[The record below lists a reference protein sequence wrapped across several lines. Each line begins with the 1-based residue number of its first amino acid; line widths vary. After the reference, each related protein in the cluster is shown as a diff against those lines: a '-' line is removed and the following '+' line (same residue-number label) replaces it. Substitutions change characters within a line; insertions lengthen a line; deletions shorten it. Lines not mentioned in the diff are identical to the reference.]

1 MKIKRYI
8 LLLVVLAVTALTGW
22 AQDGATHTLTVSV
35 NKEQGATPNGSG
47 QYEAGKKVY
56 VYVNITADYK
66 LVKWTEDGNDIEVDV
81 TNTGFQYVM
90 PDHDVEL
97 KAYVDYDPMTPE
109 NPNVDER
116 VFHTLTVITLPDNTG
131 VKADTYRLEV
141 GKKQTLSQATPA
153 DYRFLGWFLNGKQV
167 GEPGNY
173 ELIMPDNDLTLERRY
188 VYDPTVPTNP
198 GANTCYTSADGLLEL
213 IIDDFHPGLLSGAI
227 SKLKKEEGFDYNMVT
242 SLIVKG
248 KVLSNDFWL
257 YNLQSLKKMD
267 FSRTDLQRIE
277 SHSWDRSE
285 LTTVLLPPSLEKIE
299 NSAFKACS
307 SLNRITCLATT
318 PPTLGKNV
326 FEGIPEGAFL
336 YVPSASIDLY
346 KEAEQWKD
354 FIIYPVADE
363 LTSLTVQL
371 PVDCA
376 DGRCKNMRLEV
387 VNAKSGVR
395 QKYIVSDRMT
405 YVFDLIHD
413 CPYHVYLVSQKGE
426 VLSQM
431 ENIDLGTS
439 PINITL
445 PDLKPL
451 YDVTLR
457 VVQQN
462 GIDVSPQVAV
472 HWLDANG
479 NALGS
484 GTTLTQLTEGCRL
497 TAVITLPEALAR
509 TCQLPARV
517 EHTVAATTSDN
528 EIVAT
533 LQPLAKKTLAAL
545 VVNDDGGGYLS
556 GAWLQATQT
565 LHGQYNHNAS
575 GATDNYGYSEL
586 SLYSDYP
593 ASLTV
598 SLDGYYTET
607 VTIDSV
613 ARLEALPTVRLRPF
627 KGITVGFIANG
638 YSDYQ
643 DIAVSVMNETKGTA
657 VPDARLQYPYLILPE
672 SVDSTD
678 VLAIT
683 AHSLAGHF
691 GDTIQEMTVSDLMV
705 EFTITANGSV
715 EATYE
720 NSKNESVR
728 AMLYDSDGR
737 LVDSK
742 GCQGRK
748 ADFSYLPTGNY
759 TVVMMGNSQQ
769 FTGIGTLDDF
779 NRLGLHDQ
787 VEYVKKA
794 VSVSLGETALA
805 EFTTV
810 PLFVEG
816 RFSYIGSK
824 GSFICTTAN
833 PRKDFAATF
842 RASIDFK
849 DEYCEGISNVRL
861 IVDYDNNAEFV
872 DGSVV
877 LNTLLHDYAK
887 GEQTAE
893 VDSLHN
899 GDEVKFCLMPKNDGI
914 MTAVA
919 YVEFDYNG
927 QRLRQPLGS
936 ARVEAHSVE
945 LFVPEE
951 TPTPDVTINLK
962 NIPYG
967 KYQSAEFYD
976 NGVLI
981 GTIPDLTS
989 VYEVEDLLKGQVV
1002 LGTGRSANTII
1013 RSNNNKASLHCK
1025 LHDAYYYS
1033 YHNLQAKL
1041 IATDGSH
1048 LLTQTKSVMYNPVAI
1063 VPSDLG
1069 IYQTSTSST
1078 SGYGG
1083 GGGSMYVL
1091 SSGYIINY
1099 HPAVNMG
1106 LLSRSLSSR
1115 SYSVSPKKQLA
1126 HLHYFVHFLHNDKLF
1141 DMLKDKEIILT
1152 KHYGTNSDNYETQDF
1167 HLGIDNWMDL
1177 PTTGG
1182 VAPGH
1187 PYVTVSSLY
1196 FMDDQAIDS
1205 RYLQYG
1211 EQFTPDMK
1219 IFQYEE
1225 TVGLDKLPK
1234 NFSLSFD
1241 YADDFEFPEDK
1252 EYNNRNAKII
1262 KAAIAEHER
1271 LGLMLNAEIQKLQ
1284 NEMNKSEK
1292 DWDYIMEVAEK
1303 AFELVKKITGGRE
1316 VNLTEEQ
1323 LRLIDEWMNASTDAE
1338 RDEIARK
1345 ACPDPTL
1352 TEEYQE
1358 WERITNELM
1367 TSEVHIPSV
1376 QLPSGEWTPAY
1387 TYIIGTPTT
1396 GNFLLDMSDGN
1407 WSLETDINELTDKI
1421 VFVNDKGGDKLII
1434 DCSEHGIP
1442 YRSTSS
1448 TSMSS
1453 RKNAKIKARESGS
1466 VGWDWGTFGYDVG
1479 SSAAGEAGSRAL
1491 AEPIAKSYARYA
1503 TNATWFEQLSMRGLY
1518 KWAETGDKTL
1528 FELAMKSRS
1537 QNLATMEQMVNT
1549 NKDKVGGGIGAT
1561 VTVITTGYQVYKS
1574 IKDRANENQAWDDLI
1589 EQAQNGC
1596 GDNKDAQRII
1606 NWMKEWK
1613 DVNEM
1618 DNDIGIFTD
1627 VAMGLVNVGASL
1639 FGGTGGSLIVA
1650 AVTSTADASVVAPSK
1665 MKMDQA
1671 NKRYYNKYARDLSK
1685 IPGCENITIYEFL
1698 AEEDLVPLIDPSGY
1712 VYEAVP
1718 SNRLEGVSAT
1728 CYYKDSLQDNY
1739 GDWVVIEQLW
1749 NAQEFDQQNPQLTNE
1764 LGKYGWD
1771 VPMGMWQVR
1780 YEKDGYEPAR
1790 SEWLPVPP
1798 PQLEV
1803 NIPMVQ
1809 RTAPEVEMVHVYQD
1823 GIELLFSKYM
1833 QPETLTPDMLKVKVI
1848 RGGKETL
1855 LSDIKVELL
1864 NEEAAAKGSE
1874 TTYASRLRL
1883 TSETG
1888 WQGADE
1894 VLLIVNHRVKSYCGV
1909 TMQQDY
1915 MQQLDVEMR
1924 IERIETEPQ
1933 LQMAIGDSRELNVAV
1948 VPAEAGAGKTLRL
1961 LTTSNQLVEMSANE
1975 VVLDAEGKATVTVTG
1990 KTEGSTNVMLTI
2002 DNELAEEMVV
2012 VDVKNPDYLLVE
2024 RPDATPGS
2032 GWLLEPGEMV
2042 TLTTRTEGAQIYY
2055 TTDGSCPCD
2064 EQGSRQ
2070 LYTEPIVIT
2079 GETVIKAMAV
2089 KDGWTDSDVAT
2100 FVYGVNV
2107 PEGISD
2113 TRVSTTVPVQL
2124 YDLQG
2129 RRVSATQAHKGLYI
2143 VVGGGDSKPRKTIM
2157 K

>member
-1 MKIKRYI
+1 MKKKFLFLAIA
-8 LLLVVLAVTALTGW
+8 LLTALVSW
-22 AQDGATHTLTVSV
+22 AQDSPTYNLTVSV

-56 VYVNITADYK
+56 VYVNLTSDYK
-66 LVKWTEDGNDIEVDV
+66 LVKWTEDGKDIEADV
-81 TNTGFQYVM
+81 TKTGFQYVM
-90 PDHDVEL
+90 PNHDVEL
-97 KAYVDYDPMTPE
+97 KAYVAYDPKTPE

-116 VFHTLTVITLPDNTG
+116 VFHTLTVITLPANTG
-131 VKADTYRLEV
+131 VSTDTYRLEV

-173 ELIMPDNDLTLERRY
+173 ELIMPDNALTLERRY

-198 GANTCYTSADGLLEL
+198 GANTCYTSTDGLLEL
-213 IIDDFHPGLLSGAI
+213 IIDDFHPSMLNVAI

-248 KVLSNDFWL
+248 KVLSKDFYL
-257 YNLQSLKKMD
+257 YNLQSLKKID

-277 SHSWDRSE
+277 SYSWSRSE
-285 LTTVLLPPSLEKIE
+285 LTTVLLPPSLEEIE
-299 NSAFKACS
+299 NSAFKECP

-413 CPYHVYLVSQKGE
+413 CPYHVYLVTQKGE

-457 VVQQN
+457 VVQEN
-462 GIDVSPQVAV
+462 GIDVTPQVEV

-517 EHTVAATTSDN
+517 EHTVTATADDN
-528 EIVAT
+528 EITVT
-533 LQPLAKKTLAAL
+533 LLPLAKKTLSAL
-545 VVNDDGGGYLS
+545 VVNDEGGAYLN
-556 GAWLQATQT
+556 GAWVQATQT
-565 LHGQYNHNAS
+565 LYGRYNHNSS
-575 GATDNYGYSEL
+575 GATDNYGMSDL
-586 SLYSDYP
+586 TLYSDVP
-593 ASLTV
+593 ATITV
-598 SLDGYYTET
+598 SHNGYYTET
-607 VTIDSV
+607 VNIDNI
-613 ARLEALPTVRLRPF
+613 AELEYLPTVRLRPF
-627 KGITVGFIANG
+627 KGITVGLIANG

-643 DIAVSVMNETKGTA
+643 DIAVSVANETKGTA
-657 VPDARLQYPYLILPE
+657 IPDARLQYPYLVLPE

-683 AHSLAGHF
+683 AHSMMDRF
-691 GDTIQEMTVSDLMV
+691 VDVTQTMTVSDLKV
-705 EFTITANGSV
+705 VFTITANGSV

-728 AMLYDSDGR
+728 AMLYDADGQ
-737 LVDSK
+737 LVDTK
-742 GCQGRK
+742 RCENRK
-748 ADFSYLPTGNY
+748 ASFGYLPTGDY
-759 TVVMMGNSQQ
+759 TVVMMSNSQQ
-769 FTGIGTLDDF
+769 FAGIGNLDDF
-779 NRLGLHDQ
+779 DRLGLHDQ
-787 VEYVKKA
+787 VEYVKQA
-794 VSVSLGETALA
+794 VSVSLGETAVA
-805 EFTTV
+805 EFTSV

-849 DEYCEGISNVRL
+849 DEYREGISNVRL

-914 MTAVA
+914 MTAAA

-989 VYEVEDLLKGQVV
+989 VYEMEDYGIEYYHSA
-1002 LGTGRSANTII
+1002 GTNYAN
-1013 RSNNNKASLHCK
+1013 RWSNNNKASLHCK

-1041 IATDGSH
+1041 IANDGSC

-1078 SGYGG
+1078 SGYVG
-1083 GGGSMYVL
+1083 GGGSIYGL
-1091 SSGYIINY
+1091 SGGLMINY

-1126 HLHYFVHFLHNDKLF
+1126 HLEYFVHFLHNDKLF

-1177 PTTGG
+1177 PSTQG

-1187 PYVTVSSLY
+1187 HYVTSSQLY
-1196 FMDDQAIDS
+1196 FMDDRAIDS

-1219 IFQYEE
+1219 IFHYEE

-1234 NFSLSFD
+1234 NFSLSYD
-1241 YADDFEFPEDK
+1241 YADDFEFPEDT
-1252 EYNNRNAKII
+1252 ESNNRFVKQM
-1262 KAAIAEHER
+1262 KAAMAEVE
-1271 LGLMLNAEIQKLQ
+1271 
-1284 NEMNKSEK
+1284 
-1292 DWDYIMEVAEK
+1292 
-1303 AFELVKKITGGRE
+1303 KITTHLNSLWKQFEEELGKNEPDIDYVLQLLDEIKECYVQLANGKRHE
-1316 VNLTEEQ
+1316 ITEEEEQ
-1323 LRLIDEWMNASTDAE
+1323 LIKDLVDAKTEAE
-1338 RDEIARK
+1338 RDEIWK
-1345 ACPDPTL
+1345 QLIPDITQTP
-1352 TEEYQE
+1352 EYQKME
-1358 WERITNELM
+1358 QWMKELN
-1367 TSEVHIPSV
+1367 TSVLYFEPIEIREGV
-1376 QLPSGEWTPAY
+1376 WTPAIKY
-1387 TYIIGTPTT
+1387 EIGTPAT
-1396 GNFLLDMSDGN
+1396 GNFLFDMSDGN
-1407 WSLETDINELTDKI
+1407 WHAEQLFTEDNQDVM
-1421 VFVNDKGGDKLII
+1421 VFVNDKGGDRITI
-1434 DCSEHGIP
+1434 DYSAHSGG
-1442 YRSTSS
+1442 SANSAKD
-1448 TSMSS
+1448 
-1453 RKNAKIKARESGS
+1453 RKSLRRKVDSFEEK
-1466 VGWDWGTFGYDVG
+1466 
-1479 SSAAGEAGSRAL
+1479 SAALDAFTMDFLNNIINVGIGLPQFAIMWENGVVLGERTLQEAINEGKPFEKIITIAEEYFKNKNIYDAERIAL
-1491 AEPIAKSYARYA
+1491 GNKLQVGTGIAATAVNIGFTAYNSY
-1503 TNATWFEQLSMRGLY
+1503 NAY
-1518 KWAETGDKTL
+1518 DAYY
-1528 FELAMKSRS
+1528 
-1537 QNLATMEQMVNT
+1537 
-1549 NKDKVGGGIGAT
+1549 KDKA
-1561 VTVITTGYQVYKS
+1561 
-1574 IKDRANENQAWDDLI
+1574 AWDDLI
-1589 EQAQNGC
+1589 ERIKAGC
-1596 GDNKDAQRII
+1596 KDSERVRDVINEAEWQRAEARVVRGGNI
-1606 NWMKEWK
+1606 
-1613 DVNEM
+1613 V
-1618 DNDIGIFTD
+1618 GIASAGIVSTYIAFAGKGKAAWLST
-1627 VAMGLVNVGASL
+1627 AAIMGLDAIAAKIQQEWSKENLEDMQDIIASINAL
-1639 FGGTGGSLIVA
+1639 PECSSIHTQIP
-1650 AVTSTADASVVAPSK
+1650 VTDDV
-1665 MKMDQA
+1665 
-1671 NKRYYNKYARDLSK
+1671 
-1685 IPGCENITIYEFL
+1685 I
-1698 AEEDLVPLIDPSGY
+1698 PLIDPSGY

-1728 CYYKDSLQDNY
+1728 CYYKDSLQNNY
-1739 GDWVVIEQLW
+1739 GDWVVIEQRW
-1749 NAQEFDQQNPQLTNE
+1749 NAQEFDQLNPQLTNE

-1780 YEKDGYEPAR
+1780 YEKDGYEPTR

-1809 RTAPEVEMVHVYQD
+1809 RTAPEVEMAHVYQD

-1848 RGGKETL
+1848 RNGKETL

-1888 WQGADE
+1888 WQNADE
-1894 VLLIVNHRVKSYCGV
+1894 ILLIVNHRVKSYCGV
-1909 TMQQDY
+1909 TMQEDY
-1915 MQQLDVEMR
+1915 TQHFDIEKR
-1924 IERIETEPQ
+1924 IEKIEAEEK
-1933 LQMAIGDSRELNVAV
+1933 LEMAVGESQELKVSV

-1961 LTTSNQLVEMSANE
+1961 FTTSNELVEMSDKE
-1975 VVLDAEGKATVTVTG
+1975 VVLDAEGKATVTLTG
-1990 KTEGSTNVMLTI
+1990 KTIGSTSVALNI
-2002 DNELAEEMVV
+2002 DGEMAEEMVIV
-2012 VDVKNPDYLLVE
+2012 EVLDPDNLFVDMPLS
-2024 RPDATPGS
+2024 TPGS
-2032 GWLLEPGEMV
+2032 GSVLREGETV
-2042 TLTTRTEGAQIYY
+2042 TLSTTTKDAQIYY

-2064 EQGSRQ
+2064 EQGTRQ
-2070 LYTEPIVIT
+2070 LYKGPINIY
-2079 GETVIKAMAV
+2079 GETVIKAQAV
-2089 KDGWTDSDVAT
+2089 REGWYDSNVAT
-2100 FVYGVNV
+2100 FVFTLDSPDGVKNV
-2107 PEGISD
+2107 NRNVHPSI
-2113 TRVSTTVPVQL
+2113 

-2129 RRVSATQAHKGLYI
+2129 RKVDIGQAHRGIYI
-2143 VVGGGDSKPRKTIM
+2143 VVGEGDSKPRKTFI

>member
-56 VYVNITADYK
+56 VYVNLTADYK

-97 KAYVDYDPMTPE
+97 KAYVDYDPKTPE

-198 GANTCYTSADGLLEL
+198 GANTCYTSTDGLLEL
-213 IIDDFHPGLLSGAI
+213 IIDDFHPGSLSGAI

-248 KVLSNDFWL
+248 KVFSKDFWL
-257 YNLQSLKKMD
+257 YDLQSLKKMD

-299 NSAFKACS
+299 NSAFKECS

-371 PVDCA
+371 PIDCA

-462 GIDVSPQVAV
+462 GIDVSPQVTV

-517 EHTVAATTSDN
+517 EHTVAATASDN

-643 DIAVSVMNETKGTA
+643 DIAVSVMNETKGTS

-787 VEYVKKA
+787 VEYVKKTI
-794 VSVSLGETALA
+794 SVSLGETALA
-805 EFTTV
+805 AFTTV

-914 MTAVA
+914 MTAAA

-981 GTIPDLTS
+981 GTIHDLTS
-989 VYEVEDLLKGQVV
+989 VYEVEDYGIGIG
-1002 LGTGRSANTII
+1002 LGSGGESYTIKWA
-1013 RSNNNKASLHCK
+1013 NNNKASLHCK

-1041 IATDGSH
+1041 IATDGSY

-1078 SGYGG
+1078 SGSGRG
-1083 GGGSMYVL
+1083 IAGL
-1091 SSGYIINY
+1091 SGEFIEYY
-1099 HPAVNMG
+1099 HPAVTIG
-1106 LLSRSLSSR
+1106 LLSRSLSAK

-1141 DMLKDKEIILT
+1141 DMLKDKKIILT
-1152 KHYGTNSDNYETQDF
+1152 KHYGNNSDNYETQDF

-1177 PTTGG
+1177 PTTQG

-1187 PYVTVSSLY
+1187 HYVTHSQLY
-1196 FMDDQAIDS
+1196 FMDDRAIDS

-1219 IFQYEE
+1219 IFHYEE

-1234 NFSLSFD
+1234 NFSVGYE
-1241 YADDFEFPEDK
+1241 YADDFEFPKDTES
-1252 EYNNRNAKII
+1252 NNRFVKML
-1262 KAAIAEHER
+1262 KAAMAKEKN
-1271 LGLMLNAEIQKLQ
+1271 LIQQLENVTNQIK
-1284 NEMNKSEK
+1284 NELEKSER
-1292 DWDYIMEVAEK
+1292 DWDYIATLMDESMDIA
-1303 AFELVKKITGGRE
+1303 KKLNGGKE
-1316 VNLTEEQ
+1316 IALTEEEEQ
-1323 LRLIDEWMNASTDAE
+1323 LIKKLNDISITDAE
-1338 RDEIARK
+1338 RDAIWFQL
-1345 ACPDPTL
+1345 CPDL
-1352 TEEYQE
+1352 TQTDEYKLVEQ
-1358 WERITNELM
+1358 WNNDCM
-1367 TSEVHIPSV
+1367 TSNVYIPPY
-1376 QLPSGEWTPAY
+1376 QLSNGMWTPSY
-1387 TYIIGTPTT
+1387 TYIVGTPTT
-1396 GNFLLDMSDGN
+1396 GNIYEDMSDGN
-1407 WSLETDINELTDKI
+1407 WHLDESESDKEI
-1421 VFVNDKGGDKLII
+1421 LKFVFVNDKGGDRFII
-1434 DCSEHGIP
+1434 DYSEHPKEYMCSRRAGGTDGGGFSLAEFGKRIGDAIWSDAKSIGISKSADVAAWSLIKMATNNLNIAQKSLDGAIDA
-1442 YRSTSS
+1442 YNLIGTGFFDELLLANID
-1448 TSMSS
+1448 
-1453 RKNAKIKARESGS
+1453 KNALEVLNNQDKLLKANNMATKLKQVGS
-1466 VGWDWGTFGYDVG
+1466 VVGAAASIVSLGFTNYETFNTLYDDDWKWD
-1479 SSAAGEAGSRAL
+1479 
-1491 AEPIAKSYARYA
+1491 
-1503 TNATWFEQLSMRGLY
+1503 Q
-1518 KWAETGDKTL
+1518 
-1528 FELAMKSRS
+1528 
-1537 QNLATMEQMVNT
+1537 
-1549 NKDKVGGGIGAT
+1549 
-1561 VTVITTGYQVYKS
+1561 VIMFA
-1574 IKDRANENQAWDDLI
+1574 DMN
-1589 EQAQNGC
+1589 C
-1596 GDNKDAQRII
+1596 GDNSRGKDII
-1606 NWMKEWK
+1606 RQLKEGK
-1613 DVNEM
+1613 S
-1618 DNDIGIFTD
+1618 DNAWNNGLKIVGNTLSTGVSAIVSIWNPKAGD
-1627 VAMGLVNVGASL
+1627 VASLVSLGADVEMEVAHYVAEVNL
-1639 FGGTGGSLIVA
+1639 ANTRNDLI
-1650 AVTSTADASVVAPSK
+1650 K
-1665 MKMDQA
+1665 Q
-1671 NKRYYNKYARDLSK
+1671 LSQV
-1685 IPGCENITIYEFL
+1685 PGCEHAKSFFPVTDDII
-1698 AEEDLVPLIDPSGY
+1698 PLIDPSGY

-1739 GDWVVIEQLW
+1739 GDWVVIEQRW

-2002 DNELAEEMVV
+2002 DNEMAEEMVV

>member
-1 MKIKRYI
+1 M
-8 LLLVVLAVTALTGW
+8 LLVVLAITALTGW

-56 VYVNITADYK
+56 VYVNLTADYK

-97 KAYVDYDPMTPE
+97 KAYVDYDPKTPE

-213 IIDDFHPGLLSGAI
+213 IIDDFHPGSLSDAI

-248 KVLSNDFWL
+248 KVFSKDFWI

-299 NSAFKACS
+299 NSAFKECS

-517 EHTVAATTSDN
+517 EHTVAATASDN

-545 VVNDDGGGYLS
+545 VVNDDGGGYLN

-705 EFTITANGSV
+705 ELTITANGSV

-787 VEYVKKA
+787 VEYVKKTI
-794 VSVSLGETALA
+794 SVSLGETALA
-805 EFTTV
+805 AFTSV

-976 NGVLI
+976 NGMLI
-981 GTIPDLTS
+981 GTIHDLTS
-989 VYEVEDLLKGQVV
+989 VYEVEDYDNG
-1002 LGTGRSANTII
+1002 GFNYGRTNYTPRWA
-1013 RSNNNKASLHCK
+1013 NNNKASLHCK

-1041 IATDGSH
+1041 IATDGSYM
-1048 LLTQTKSVMYNPVAI
+1048 LTQTKSVMYNPVAI

-1069 IYQTSTSST
+1069 IYQTSISNL
-1078 SGYGG
+1078 SGSGG
-1083 GGGSMYVL
+1083 VSPGMAGL
-1091 SSGYIINY
+1091 SSGLIEYY
-1099 HPAVNMG
+1099 HPAINIG
-1106 LLSRSLSSR
+1106 ILSRSLSAR
-1115 SYSVSPKKQLA
+1115 SYSVSPKYQRA
-1126 HLHYFVHFLHNDKLF
+1126 HIHYFVHFLHNDKLF
-1141 DMLKDKEIILT
+1141 DMLKDKKIILT
-1152 KHYGTNSDNYETQDF
+1152 KHYGNNSDNYETQDF

-1177 PTTGG
+1177 PTTTAVG
-1182 VAPGH
+1182 PGN
-1187 PYVTVSSLY
+1187 PYVTHSQLY
-1196 FMDDQAIDS
+1196 FMDDRAIDS

-1219 IFQYEE
+1219 IFHYEE

-1234 NFSLSFD
+1234 NFSVGFD
-1241 YADDFEFPEDK
+1241 YADDFEFPEDI
-1252 EYNNRNAKII
+1252 ENNNRFVKML
-1262 KAAIAEHER
+1262 KAAMEEEKR
-1271 LGLMLNAEIQKLQ
+1271 LGAEFESLIQRINTELA
-1284 NEMNKSEK
+1284 KSEP
-1292 DWDYIMEVAEK
+1292 DWDYFDTLMEQLDVIMKKVFGGVEVELSEEK
-1303 AFELVKKITGGRE
+1303 KQLMQALLNATTESERE
-1316 VNLTEEQ
+1316 AIWNQLYTNLTQ
-1323 LRLIDEWMNASTDAE
+1323 
-1338 RDEIARK
+1338 
-1345 ACPDPTL
+1345 
-1352 TEEYQE
+1352 TEEYKALEQME
-1358 WERITNELM
+1358 HEFM
-1367 TSEVHIPSV
+1367 TSQIYIPPYEVSDGI
-1376 QLPSGEWTPAY
+1376 WTPAY
-1387 TYIIGTPTT
+1387 TYIVGTPTT
-1396 GNFLLDMSDGN
+1396 GNILEDMSDGN
-1407 WSLETDINELTDKI
+1407 WHIDETATDFENYKY
-1421 VFVNDKGGDKLII
+1421 VFINDKGGDRFII
-1434 DCSEHGIP
+1434 DWSEHGSEILAA
-1442 YRSTSS
+1442 
-1448 TSMSS
+1448 
-1453 RKNAKIKARESGS
+1453 RKAKNNNEERFYAVLKSLGIDLLSWGGGQVGEYAWQKA
-1466 VGWDWGTFGYDVG
+1466 F
-1479 SSAAGEAGSRAL
+1479 AGVSQRAM
-1491 AEPIAKSYARYA
+1491 ENY
-1503 TNATWFEQLSMRGLY
+1503 QLQKELY
-1518 KWAETGDKTL
+1518 QSFIDKTL
-1528 FELAMKSRS
+1528 MKNTTNTIMKDYS
-1537 QNLATMEQMVNT
+1537 NAIATNQHWQRV
-1549 NKDKVGGGIGAT
+1549 KSYGA
-1561 VTVITTGYQVYKS
+1561 
-1574 IKDRANENQAWDDLI
+1574 A
-1589 EQAQNGC
+1589 
-1596 GDNKDAQRII
+1596 
-1606 NWMKEWK
+1606 
-1613 DVNEM
+1613 
-1618 DNDIGIFTD
+1618 
-1627 VAMGLVNVGASL
+1627 
-1639 FGGTGGSLIVA
+1639 
-1650 AVTSTADASVVAPSK
+1650 ASVVTTAVSTGISNYGHFQNWQNHKDAFDQLIMFAEANCGNNERGQRFLESINRSK
-1665 MKMDQA
+1665 DM
-1671 NKRYYNKYARDLSK
+1671 YLSHDNDYIIGSTIIGASSMIASMISPGAGTIASFASAGLNAAIADAEAK
-1685 IPGCENITIYEFL
+1685 HNQNVRASLNTFAGWLKIIPGCEHARNFFPVTDDVI
-1698 AEEDLVPLIDPSGY
+1698 PLIDPSGY

-2002 DNELAEEMVV
+2002 DNEMAEEMVV

-2079 GETVIKAMAV
+2079 SETVIKAMAV

-2113 TRVSTTVPVQL
+2113 TRFSTTVPVQL

>member
-1 MKIKRYI
+1 MKKKFLFLTIA
-8 LLLVVLAVTALTGW
+8 LLTALVSW
-22 AQDGATHTLTVSV
+22 AQDSPTYNLTVSV
-35 NKEQGATPNGSG
+35 NNEQGATPNGSG
-47 QYEAGKKVY
+47 QYEAGQKVY
-56 VYVNITADYK
+56 VYVNVTSDYK
-66 LVKWTEDGNDIEVDV
+66 LVKWTEDGKDIESDV
-81 TNTGFQYVM
+81 TKTGFQYVM
-90 PDHDVEL
+90 PNHDVEL
-97 KAYVDYDPMTPE
+97 KAYVAYDPKTPE

-116 VFHTLTVITLPDNTG
+116 VFHTLTVITLPANTG
-131 VKADTYRLEV
+131 VSADTYRLEV

-198 GANTCYTSADGLLEL
+198 AANTCYTSTDGLLEL
-213 IIDDFHPGLLSGAI
+213 IIDDFHPSMLNVAI

-248 KVLSNDFWL
+248 KVLSKDFYL
-257 YNLQSLKKMD
+257 YNLQSLKKID

-277 SHSWDRSE
+277 SYSWNRSE

-299 NSAFKACS
+299 NSAFKECP

-318 PPTLGKNV
+318 PPTLGSTV

-354 FIIYPVADE
+354 FIIYPIADE
-363 LTSLTVQL
+363 LTALTVQL

-413 CPYHVYLVSQKGE
+413 CPYHVYLVTQKGE

-457 VVQQN
+457 VVQEN
-462 GIDVSPQVAV
+462 GIDVTPQVEV

-517 EHTVAATTSDN
+517 EHTVTATADDN
-528 EIVAT
+528 EITVT
-533 LQPLAKKTLAAL
+533 LLPLAKKTLSAL
-545 VVNDDGGGYLS
+545 VVNDEGGAYLN
-556 GAWLQATQT
+556 GAWVQATQT
-565 LHGQYNHNAS
+565 LYGRYNHNSS
-575 GATDNYGYSEL
+575 GATDNYGMSDL
-586 SLYSDYP
+586 TLYSDVP
-593 ASLTV
+593 ATITV
-598 SLDGYYTET
+598 SHNGYYTET
-607 VTIDSV
+607 VNIDNI
-613 ARLEALPTVRLRPF
+613 AELEYLPTVRLRPF
-627 KGITVGFIANG
+627 KGITVGLIANG

-643 DIAVSVMNETKGTA
+643 DIAVSVANETKGTA
-657 VPDARLQYPYLILPE
+657 IPDARLQYPYLVLPE

-683 AHSLAGHF
+683 AHSMMDRF
-691 GDTIQEMTVSDLMV
+691 VDVTQTMTVSDLKV
-705 EFTITANGSV
+705 VFTITANGSV

-728 AMLYDSDGR
+728 AMLYDADGQ
-737 LVDSK
+737 LVDTK
-742 GCQGRK
+742 RCENRK
-748 ADFSYLPTGNY
+748 ASFGYLPTGDY
-759 TVVMMGNSQQ
+759 TVVMMSNSQQ
-769 FTGIGTLDDF
+769 FAGIGSLDDF
-779 NRLGLHDQ
+779 DRLGLHNQ
-787 VEYVKKA
+787 VEYVKQA
-794 VSVSLGETALA
+794 VSVSLGETAVA
-805 EFTTV
+805 EFTSV

-849 DEYCEGISNVRL
+849 DEYREGISNVRL

-914 MTAVA
+914 MTAAA

-989 VYEVEDLLKGQVV
+989 VYEMEDYGIEYYNS
-1002 LGTGRSANTII
+1002 GRTNYAN
-1013 RSNNNKASLHCK
+1013 RWSNNNKASLHCK

-1069 IYQTSTSST
+1069 IYQTSTSNT
-1078 SGYGG
+1078 SGSGG
-1083 GGGSMYVL
+1083 GGGSMGVL
-1091 SSGYIINY
+1091 PGGYMINY

-1115 SYSVSPKKQLA
+1115 SYSVSPKKKLA

-1152 KHYGTNSDNYETQDF
+1152 KHYGNNSDNYETMDF

-1177 PTTGG
+1177 PTTTAVG
-1182 VAPGH
+1182 PGNPIATH
-1187 PYVTVSSLY
+1187 SQLY
-1196 FMDDQAIDS
+1196 FMDDRAIDS

-1219 IFQYEE
+1219 IFHYEE
-1225 TVGLDKLPK
+1225 TTDFEKLPK
-1234 NFSLSFD
+1234 NFSLSYD
-1241 YADDFEFPEDK
+1241 YADDFEFPEDT
-1252 EYNNRNAKII
+1252 ENNNRFVKQM
-1262 KAAIAEHER
+1262 KAAMAEVE
-1271 LGLMLNAEIQKLQ
+1271 
-1284 NEMNKSEK
+1284 
-1292 DWDYIMEVAEK
+1292 
-1303 AFELVKKITGGRE
+1303 KITTHLDSLWKHLKEELGKNEPDRDYVLQLLDELKECYVQLANGKRHE
-1316 VNLTEEQ
+1316 ITEEEEQ
-1323 LRLIDEWMNASTDAE
+1323 LIKDLLDAKTEAE
-1338 RDEIARK
+1338 RDEIWK
-1345 ACPDPTL
+1345 QLIPDITQTP
-1352 TEEYQE
+1352 EYQKME
-1358 WERITNELM
+1358 QWMKELN
-1367 TSEVHIPSV
+1367 TSVLYFEPIEIREGV
-1376 QLPSGEWTPAY
+1376 WTPSIKY
-1387 TYIIGTPTT
+1387 EIGTPTT
-1396 GNFLLDMSDGN
+1396 GNFLFDMSDGN
-1407 WSLETDINELTDKI
+1407 WHAEQLFTEDNQDVM
-1421 VFVNDKGGDKLII
+1421 VFVNDKGGDRITI
-1434 DCSEHGIP
+1434 DYSAHSGDSANSAKE
-1442 YRSTSS
+1442 
-1448 TSMSS
+1448 
-1453 RKNAKIKARESGS
+1453 RKSLRRKVDSFEEK
-1466 VGWDWGTFGYDVG
+1466 
-1479 SSAAGEAGSRAL
+1479 SAAWEAL
-1491 AEPIAKSYARYA
+1491 KIDLW
-1503 TNATWFEQLSMRGLY
+1503 NNGL
-1518 KWAETGDKTL
+1518 
-1528 FELAMKSRS
+1528 
-1537 QNLATMEQMVNT
+1537 NLASDLIYNVGLPRLEDYGEQVGLEAIKQAALKGDMSLHDADWAKYYMQQET
-1549 NKDKVGGGIGAT
+1549 KDAFKVIGGLAAT
-1561 VTVITTGYQVYKS
+1561 VTNIAFTALNSYNAWDTLW
-1574 IKDRANENQAWDDLI
+1574 KDEFDWDDLI
-1589 EQAQNGC
+1589 ARIKAGC
-1596 GDNKDAQRII
+1596 KLSRRVMDVIDEA
-1606 NWMKEWK
+1606 EWK
-1613 DVNEM
+1613 RAEARWVRGSN
-1618 DNDIGIFTD
+1618 IAGI
-1627 VAMGLVNVGASL
+1627 AGAGIISTYL
-1639 FGGTGGSLIVA
+1639 AFEGKGKA
-1650 AVTSTADASVVAPSK
+1650 AWLSTAAIMGVDALTAKIQQDWSK
-1665 MKMDQA
+1665 KNLENMQDIIASINALPECSSIHTQ
-1671 NKRYYNKYARDLSK
+1671 
-1685 IPGCENITIYEFL
+1685 IPVT
-1698 AEEDLVPLIDPSGY
+1698 EDVIPLIDPSGY

-1728 CYYKDSLQDNY
+1728 CYYKDSLQNNY
-1739 GDWVVIEQLW
+1739 GDWVVIEQQW
-1749 NAQEFDQQNPQLTNE
+1749 NAQEFDQLNPQLTNE

-1780 YEKDGYEPAR
+1780 YEKDGYEPTR

-1809 RTAPEVEMVHVYQD
+1809 RTAPEVEMAHVYQD

-1888 WQGADE
+1888 WQNADE

-1915 MQQLDVEMR
+1915 TQHFDIEKR
-1924 IERIETEPQ
+1924 IEKIEAEEK
-1933 LQMAIGDSRELNVAV
+1933 LEMAVGESQELKVSV

-1961 LTTSNQLVEMSANE
+1961 FTTSNELVDMSPQE
-1975 VVLDAEGKATVTVTG
+1975 VVLDAEGKATITLTG
-1990 KTEGSTNVMLTI
+1990 KTIGSTSVALNI
-2002 DNELAEEMVV
+2002 DGEMAEEMVIV
-2012 VDVKNPDYLLVE
+2012 EVLDPDNLFVDMPL
-2024 RPDATPGS
+2024 ATPGS
-2032 GWLLEPGEMV
+2032 GSVLREGETV
-2042 TLTTRTEGAQIYY
+2042 TLSTTTKDAQIYY

-2064 EQGSRQ
+2064 EQGTRQ
-2070 LYTEPIVIT
+2070 LYTGPINIY
-2079 GETVIKAMAV
+2079 GETVIKAQAV
-2089 KDGWTDSDVAT
+2089 REGWYDSGVAT
-2100 FVYGVNV
+2100 FVFTLDSPDGVKNV
-2107 PEGISD
+2107 NRNVHPSI
-2113 TRVSTTVPVQL
+2113 

-2129 RRVSATQAHKGLYI
+2129 RKVDIGQAHRGIYI
-2143 VVGGGDSKPRKTIM
+2143 VVGEGDSKPRKTFI